1 MLLICMS
8 IAGTMPLL
16 LCVLLMLITRK
27 RFNYR
32 LGRKLVFL
40 SLAGYLI
47 PFQVVKYLMP
57 LDVLEE
63 TNSLNAIV
71 DFVNLDNKEAISYS
85 GISVWMSDQV
95 LMIILCWLFLITGFS
110 IYQIIKYQQLTRKLK
125 RITDR
130 KHCFLSGIGNV
141 EYRISPQIG
150 SPYTIGFASPFI
162 VVPESLEESRLSEMI
177 LRHEYSHLRHHDSAV
192 KLLSLLIICLH
203 FFNPFAWLTLYL
215 YTRFSEYIADEAA
228 TKGFTREE
236 CKVYASALVAQ
247 SGKTRQVPVVWRSN
261 LLGGKFSIRRRVDFI
276 MMKHKKASKIGT
288 VAAILGSVILS
299 GSTVFAYAPAQTVRT
314 ALDDSISTVESMN
327 IRFEQS
333 TPNAWHDSEILLK
346 FSDNSTLF
354 VEPAESDTRALIC
367 THVYENCY
375 VDTHTSKSG
384 GGCVVKTYK
393 AKRCKKCND
402 IVLVELIST
411 TNYVKCPH
419 K

>member
-40 SLAGYLI
+40 SLVGYLI

-57 LDVLEE
+57 LDVLKDISSRS
-63 TNSLNAIV
+63 TIV
-71 DFVNLDNKEAISYS
+71 NFVNLDDKEAISYH
-85 GISVWMSDQV
+85 GISVWMSDWI
-95 LMIILCWLFLITGFS
+95 LLIILCWLFLVTGFS

-125 RITDR
+125 RITE
-130 KHCFLSGIGNV
+130 KKIIFLPGIGNV

-228 TKGFTREE
+228 TEGFTREE
-236 CKVYASALVAQ
+236 CKAYASALVAQ

-261 LLGGKFSIRRRVDFI
+261 LLGGKFSIRRRVDLI
-276 MMKHKKASKIGT
+276 MMKHRKASKIGT
-288 VAAILGSVILS
+288 VAAIFGSVILS

-314 ALDDSISTVESMN
+314 DLNTSISAVESLN
-327 IRFEQS
+327 VLPEQATS
-333 TPNAWHDSEILLK
+333 NLWKDSQLHVKL
-346 FSDNSTLF
+346 SDNSILSI
-354 VEPAESDTRALIC
+354 EDDNSDGRAIIC

-375 VDTHTSKSG
+375 VETHTSKSN

-402 IVLVELIST
+402 IVLLELVGT
-411 TNYVKCPH
+411 ANYTVCIH

>member
-40 SLAGYLI
+40 SLVGYLI
-47 PFQVVKYLMP
+47 PFQVVKYFMP
-57 LDVLEE
+57 LDVLED
-63 TNSLNAIV
+63 TNSLNAISY
-71 DFVNLDNKEAISYS
+71 FVTFDNKEAISYS

-130 KHCFLSGIGNV
+130 KRCFLSGIGNV

-150 SPYTIGFASPFI
+150 SPYTIGFSSPFI

-177 LRHEYSHLRHHDSAV
+177 LRHEYSHLRHHDSAI

-228 TKGFTREE
+228 TEGFTREE
-236 CKVYASALVAQ
+236 CKAYASALVAQ

-261 LLGGKFSIRRRVDFI
+261 LLGGKFSIRRRVDLI

-288 VAAILGSVILS
+288 AAAILGSVILS
-299 GSTVFAYAPAQTVRT
+299 GSTVFAYAPAQTIRT
-314 ALDDSISTVESMN
+314 DLDDSISTVESVN
-327 IRFEQS
+327 IKFEQNS
-333 TPNAWHDSEILLK
+333 SNSWRDSQVHINLSDGSSLTTE
-346 FSDNSTLF
+346 SDNT
-354 VEPAESDTRALIC
+354 DGRAILC

-375 VDTHTSKSG
+375 ADTHTSKSG

-393 AKRCKKCND
+393 AKHCKKCND

>member
-288 VAAILGSVILS
+288 AAAILGSVILS
-299 GSTVFAYAPAQTVRT
+299 GSTAFAYAPAQTTRT
-314 ALDDSISTVESMN
+314 ESNTSMTTFESVNFSSNQESSNLWTDSRIIFTDSNDST
-327 IRFEQS
+327 
-333 TPNAWHDSEILLK
+333 
-346 FSDNSTLF
+346 TLIDANNL
-354 VEPAESDTRALIC
+354 ETRAIIC
-367 THVYENCY
+367 THVYESGY
-375 VDTHTSKSG
+375 ADTHTSKSN
-384 GGCVVKTYK
+384 GGCVVRTYK
-393 AKRCKKCND
+393 AKRCLKCND
-402 IVLVELIST
+402 IVFGELLNT
-411 TNYVKCPH
+411 VTYAKCIH